1 MFFASKNCIKHV
13 PVEYW
18 TDHLETSLDDILI
31 NLNKYHEQIDVPKYI
46 SDLSK
51 CLVSFGIRGVAS
63 PLFAG
68 KLEHALEPHLEKIES
83 KTAENIL
90 FYIDG
95 TGQTKGSSFNTSLI
109 SII

>member
-1 MFFASKNCIKHV
+1 MSLFFAGKNCVEHV

-18 TDHLETSLDDILI
+18 TDHLETSLDEILL
-31 NLNKYHEQIDVPKYI
+31 NLNKYHEQIDVTKYI

-51 CLVSFGIRGVAS
+51 CLVSFGIRGVVS

-68 KLEHALEPHLEKIES
+68 KLEHALEPHLDKIDS
-83 KTAENIL
+83 KTAESLL

-95 TGQTKGSSFNTSLI
+95 TG
-109 SII
+109 